1 MRTWRGQQYSLALF
15 PVWIRACW
23 TAFANVVLGRPLGFV
38 VTPKTRT
45 GEHRPAWRTIWPQL
59 TAMVLLVVS
68 AVVGTVRLVAF
79 DADLGATLV
88 TLAWVAYDL
97 AVLGVLVPAA
107 RYSGPRPPRELVP
120 ETTMTGRRTEDQ

>member
-1 MRTWRGQQYSLALF
+1 
-15 PVWIRACW
+15 
-23 TAFANVVLGRPLGFV
+23 
-38 VTPKTRT
+38 
-45 GEHRPAWRTIWPQL
+45 
-59 TAMVLLVVS
+59 MVLLVVS

>member
-1 MRTWRGQQYSLALF
+1 MRRRWRRPPPGRTG
-15 PVWIRACW
+15 RARRPRSCRAPRSPSAGPAGA
-23 TAFANVVLGRPLGFV
+23 TGALGRPLAFV

-88 TLAWVAYDL
+88 SLAWVAYDL
-97 AVLGVLVPAA
+97 AVLGVLVPGA
-107 RYSGPRPPRELVP
+107 R
-120 ETTMTGRRTEDQ
+120 